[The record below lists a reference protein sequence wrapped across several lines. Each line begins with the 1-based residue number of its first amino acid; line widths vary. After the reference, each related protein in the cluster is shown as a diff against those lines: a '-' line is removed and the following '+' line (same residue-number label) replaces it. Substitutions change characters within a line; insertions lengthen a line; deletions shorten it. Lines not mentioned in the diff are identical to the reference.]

1 MTLIIQI
8 FLVNQKRTVQ
18 QVWSISKTNGS
29 NDSVLFYESE
39 MCSLSSVVLFK
50 EWLNLK
56 IQLFLVI

>member
-18 QVWSISKTNGS
+18 QVWSISKTNGF
-29 NDSVLFYESE
+29 NDSVLFDESE

-56 IQLFLVI
+56 IQFFLVI